1 MTTVETDTKPLIDVR
16 TIPPVERH
24 PKIFGMLDALA
35 EGGALIIINDH
46 DPRPLHYQ
54 LETRY
59 PGEFTWDY
67 LDQGPDVWRVEIGR
81 QQATGCDCC
90 CGSSSGH

>member
-1 MTTVETDTKPLIDVR
+1 MSNEPSPVKPFLDVR

-24 PKIFGMLDALA
+24 PTIFSLIDHL
-35 EGGALIIINDH
+35 EPGAAFQIINDH

-59 PGEFTWDY
+59 PGAFSWTYMEA
-67 LDQGPDVWRVEIGR
+67 GPEVWRVEISR
-81 QQATGCDCC
+81 LAKHSCT
-90 CGSSSGH
+90 CGGH